1 METIL
6 QEIKNNVAHFTL
18 NRPDKFNV
26 FNREMAFLLQ
36 EKLDAAANN
45 KEIRAILITGA
56 GKAFCAG
63 QDLAEV
69 VDPAGPGMNRIL
81 SEHYNPLVLKIRH
94 LMKPVVVAVNGVAAG
109 AGANLAFCCDIIVA
123 AESAVFIQAF
133 SKIGLIPDT
142 GGTYFLPRLI
152 GWQKASALMMLGDK
166 IPAKEAE
173 KMGMVYTVFPDAD
186 LMTEAI
192 KIAETLAQMPTYG
205 LGLTKK
211 ALNNSM
217 YSSLDEQL
225 NTEDSYQQKA
235 AATSDFKEGVDAFL
249 EKRKPKFNGG

>member
-1 METIL
+1 
-6 QEIKNNVAHFTL
+6 
-18 NRPDKFNV
+18 
-26 FNREMAFLLQ
+26 
-36 EKLDAAANN
+36 
-45 KEIRAILITGA
+45 
-56 GKAFCAG
+56 
-63 QDLAEV
+63 
-69 VDPAGPGMNRIL
+69 
-81 SEHYNPLVLKIRH
+81 
-94 LMKPVVVAVNGVAAG
+94 
-109 AGANLAFCCDIIVA
+109 
-123 AESAVFIQAF
+123 
-133 SKIGLIPDT
+133 
-142 GGTYFLPRLI
+142 
-152 GWQKASALMMLGDK
+152 MMLGDK